1 MGNATSNVRERRCPQ
16 KGRRNENIHDGTDD
30 WDVDMFHKALNDVA
44 FRFEEI
50 LTENTRL
57 KKKATRCLFRKKR
70 PQSKKQSVY
79 GRSEMDELRMM
90 FREMTTR
97 VQEIVQENN
106 ELNEQLEQSE
116 NHHIDQLNSLS
127 EERHKLQEEI
137 VSLEKESEEHLK
149 NIHQLKA
156 LKEEMSREL
165 SDVKSEL
172 KFTEESADTIEK
184 EKFEFELKV
193 EILEEKR
200 KELEEKLAKYKKV
213 DMEAFS
219 LRKNK
224 RHLERALV
232 NAEKENKELKCKLTE
247 LEKEFSMVRD
257 VRPQGQK

>member
-1 MGNATSNVRERRCPQ
+1 MYGAESLLAGRLTGFDDRSLRQNCKNCQWQNLYGEQRYSGVKSKKKGNSQNMRFS
-16 KGRRNENIHDGTDD
+16 D
-30 WDVDMFHKALNDVA
+30 WDVDMFDKALNDVA

-57 KKKATRCLFRKKR
+57 RKKATRCLFRKKR
-70 PQSKKQSVY
+70 TQSKKQSVY

-90 FREMTTR
+90 FWEMTTR

-116 NHHIDQLNSLS
+116 NRNRQHIDQLNSLS
-127 EERHKLQEEI
+127 VDRHKLHEKI
-137 VSLEKESEEHLK
+137 ISLERASEQ
-149 NIHQLKA
+149 QLKDIGRLEA

-172 KFTEESADTIEK
+172 KFTENNADTIEK

-219 LRKNK
+219 LRKTK
-224 RHLERALV
+224 GV
-232 NAEKENKELKCKLTE
+232 
-247 LEKEFSMVRD
+247 
-257 VRPQGQK
+257 